1 MDKTKIF
8 PLVLIILDVGAAVIY
23 GTKGDMRMV
32 IYWIA
37 AAVLN
42 AAVTF

>member
-1 MDKTKIF
+1 MKTQHIF
-8 PLVLIILDVGAAVIY
+8 PLVLIALNIGAAIFY
-23 GTKGDMRMV
+23 ATAKDWRMV
-32 IYWIA
+32 IYWTA